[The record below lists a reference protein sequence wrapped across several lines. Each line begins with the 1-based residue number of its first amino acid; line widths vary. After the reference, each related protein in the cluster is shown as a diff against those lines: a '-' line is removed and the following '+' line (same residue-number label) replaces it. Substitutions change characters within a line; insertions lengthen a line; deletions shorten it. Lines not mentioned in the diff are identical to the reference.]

1 MNSRDAILQ
10 KIRSSMVPFPETS
23 VPELKPLQPAENP
36 SVETMKKTFADALE
50 SLTGRFFWVENL
62 SDVRETLENL
72 ARENGWTKFSSF
84 PHPLL
89 ESVLPREFFHGKGK
103 KNLYLGEKGEH
114 SNSCGGENCAVRGET
129 DKNRLAELP
138 VSLVFP
144 QFLIAETGTCVV
156 LNRSA
161 HERLNCYL
169 TPACVMIAPVSA
181 LRENLQSAWDS
192 VAETTA
198 SSLTDETLRG
208 EFVLVTGPSRT
219 ADIERVSVLG
229 VHGPKM
235 LAVIVY
241 GE

>member
-1 MNSRDAILQ
+1 MNSRDTILQ
-10 KIRSSMVPFPETS
+10 KIRSSMVPFPEVS
-23 VPELKPLQPAENP
+23 VPELEPLLPAENP
-36 SVETMKKTFADALE
+36 DVQTMKKTFADALE
-50 SLTGRFFWVENL
+50 SLTGRFYWAENL
-62 SDVRETLENL
+62 ADVRVTLENL

-84 PHPLL
+84 RHPLL
-89 ESVLPREFFHGKGK
+89 ETVLPREFFHGKGK
-103 KNLYLGEKGEH
+103 KNLYLGEKA
-114 SNSCGGENCAVRGET
+114 GGTNDIPYGET
-129 DKNRLAELP
+129 DKNHLAEMHA
-138 VSLVFP
+138 SIVFP

-169 TPACVMIAPVSA
+169 APACVMIAPVSA
-181 LRENLQSAWDS
+181 LHENLQAAWNS
-192 VAETTA
+192 VVETTA
-198 SSLTDETLRG
+198 SSLTDETIRG